1 MRVLVVGAGGVG
13 TAVARTV
20 ARRNLFERVVVADYD
35 EARAGRAIAGGGV
48 GSPRCAAGRRT
59 SRRSG
64 APPSRALRL
73 C

>member
-20 ARRNLFERVVVADYD
+20 ARRNLVVEGYEFAPTFS
-35 EARAGRAIAGGGV
+35 IW
-48 GSPRCAAGRRT
+48 T
-59 SRRSG
+59 RS
-64 APPSRALRL
+64 